1 LGGTDFSFC
10 SWESAF
16 TNEYGIDSYQNI
28 SGVSFFIC
36 RSVVSEN
43 EMAMDAFF
51 CVATSLPDVCC
62 VCGG

>member
-1 LGGTDFSFC
+1 LALILFF
-10 SWESAF
+10 AF
-16 TNEYGIDSYQNI
+16 GKTNSQ
-28 SGVSFFIC
+28 VSMGLILTKIFLEFLFFIC

-43 EMAMDAFF
+43 EMAVDAFF

>member
-1 LGGTDFSFC
+1 LVGTDFIFC
-10 SWESAF
+10 FWK
-16 TNEYGIDSYQNI
+16 NELTSEHGIDSYQNI

-43 EMAMDAFF
+43 EMAVDAFF